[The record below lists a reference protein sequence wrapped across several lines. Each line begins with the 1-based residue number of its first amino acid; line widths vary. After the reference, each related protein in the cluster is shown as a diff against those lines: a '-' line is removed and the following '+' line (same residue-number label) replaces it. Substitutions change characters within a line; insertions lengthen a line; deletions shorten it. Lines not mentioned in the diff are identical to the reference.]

1 MGRSMAWAWLYM
13 VLGTLL
19 RRFEM
24 RLYDTTERNVTPV
37 RDKFLWQTEPGLNRV
52 QIKVLREYS

>member
-1 MGRSMAWAWLYM
+1 MTWAWLYL

-24 RLYDTTERNVTPV
+24 RLHNTTEENVEVT
-37 RDKFLWQTEPGLNRV
+37 RDKFLGQTERGKNRV
-52 QIKVLREYS
+52 QIKVVREYP